1 MPDYLSAITRLTSRL
16 TVTADGCWLIHKASS
31 NGYAYIRVNRQDIGA
46 HRLMFQVFHGP
57 IPDGL
62 MVCHTCDVRNCVN
75 PDHLFVGTT
84 LDNQRDAAQ
93 KRLQRVHAHTKHAIL
108 TQRQRGRSW
117 LAIAINLHLSA
128 DTVRRIGHALTR
140 KICA

>member
-1 MPDYLSAITRLTSRL
+1 MPDYLSAITRLTPRL
-16 TVTADGCWLIHKASS
+16 TVTAGGCWLIHKASS
-31 NGYAYIRVNRQDIGA
+31 SGYAYIRVNRQDIGA

-93 KRLQRVHAHTKHAIL
+93 KRLQRVPAHTKHAIL